1 MLIEESDGVEVRLR
15 PLRWQFPPDAG
26 AWDDRWLI
34 ISGTVEVRDQ
44 AWSFTEPCLLID
56 EARELAIWL
65 RNAAEGRIAPSRT
78 RPGEDTA
85 AEPSLSF
92 MEPVL
97 GFSIAAH
104 RDNELV
110 VRVHFTAE
118 AAPPRLRVEDPH
130 SAQYAVELRLR
141 PDKLLAAATAWS
153 QELDAL
159 PSRSFASTD

>member
-1 MLIEESDGVEVRLR
+1 VRLR

-26 AWDDRWLI
+26 AWDDRWLVI
-34 ISGTVEVRDQ
+34 GGAVDLRDK
-44 AWSFTEPCLLID
+44 AWSFTDPCLLIE

-65 RNAAEGRIAPSRT
+65 RNTAEGRIAPSGTGSRE
-78 RPGEDTA
+78 G

-104 RDNELV
+104 RNNELV
-110 VRVHFTAE
+110 LHVQFTAE
-118 AAPPRLRVEDPH
+118 AAPPWLRVENPH

-141 PDKLLAAATAWS
+141 SDELLAAATTWS